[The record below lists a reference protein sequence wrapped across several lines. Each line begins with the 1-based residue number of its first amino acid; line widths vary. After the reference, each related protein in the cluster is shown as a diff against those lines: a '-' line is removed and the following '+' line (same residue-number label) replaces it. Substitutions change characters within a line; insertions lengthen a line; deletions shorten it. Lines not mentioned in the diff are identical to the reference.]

1 MHQKDMAM
9 NVLLLYEN
17 NENEK
22 PLEYFQT
29 TKLRTTNF
37 DFEKKYFSEP
47 FSYSLTSFLSYL
59 NFLFYLFGTR
69 YFLYS
74 ASIVISSKSLK
85 LKTESTGLKYQFHF

>member
-17 NENEK
+17 NEIEK

-37 DFEKKYFSEP
+37 DFEKKILSGTLFL
-47 FSYSLTSFLSYL
+47 FSYFFFVLLELSVLLIWYTIFFVL
-59 NFLFYLFGTR
+59 GFDCY
-69 YFLYS
+69 
-74 ASIVISSKSLK
+74 IVKKSKVENRKHRS
-85 LKTESTGLKYQFHF
+85 